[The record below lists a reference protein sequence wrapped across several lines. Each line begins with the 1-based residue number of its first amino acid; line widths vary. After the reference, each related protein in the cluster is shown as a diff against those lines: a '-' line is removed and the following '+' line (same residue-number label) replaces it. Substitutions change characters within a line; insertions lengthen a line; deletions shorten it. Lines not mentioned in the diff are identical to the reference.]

1 MHRPYRTFYLSR
13 LRGIAHQNWDSRY
26 TLEKIATELTVRAP
40 RDYDRQAAVLM
51 FQCEIMERAEE
62 LKKKE
67 RQEVVDWEEANR
79 KQKEIK
85 IEIDRKTF
93 FKKHGYFK
101 WPTTTAPMGEGGM
114 TAFWYEY
121 GLFSYVGYHVGNTN
135 GKPDDVRQELLDCIF
150 HNDLPKVQ
158 SEEYMQGFGTP
169 KTPRR
174 LNKMADFLSAEARNF
189 KRISSGDY
197 SKAIA
202 DYEQDLVYLYNEYYV
217 GVFGFDWPTV

>member
-1 MHRPYRTFYLSR
+1 MYRPYRTHHINKLKN
-13 LRGIAHQNWDSRY
+13 IANKYWDSRS
-26 TLEKIATELTVRAP
+26 TLEKIAAELAERVP
-40 RDYDRQAAVLM
+40 RYGYRQNDVLVI
-51 FQCEIMERAEE
+51 QCEIMERAEE
-62 LKKKE
+62 LRKKE
-67 RQEVVDWEEANR
+67 RKEVEDWEEANR

-169 KTPRR
+169 KTPQR
-174 LNKMADFLSAEARNF
+174 LNKMANFLSAEARNF
-189 KRISSGDY
+189 KRIPSGDY

-202 DYEQDLVYLYNEYYV
+202 DYERDLCYLYNEYYV
-217 GVFGFDWPTV
+217 GKFGFGWPTV